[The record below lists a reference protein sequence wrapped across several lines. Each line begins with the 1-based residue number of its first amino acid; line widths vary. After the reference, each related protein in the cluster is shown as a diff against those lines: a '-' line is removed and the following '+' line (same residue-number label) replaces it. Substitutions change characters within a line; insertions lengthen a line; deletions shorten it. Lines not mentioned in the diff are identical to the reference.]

1 VRKFLINFVGTKN
14 NVNFEKNS
22 QTHKSMLID
31 FTIGNYLSFKEKK
44 TISFEATSITEYKEN
59 IAKRLN
65 HKILKS
71 AAIYGANA
79 SGKTNLIK
87 GISQM
92 RRLVIKSFEQS
103 SSSEFDII
111 PFLLNI
117 NSINNPTFFE
127 ISFLI
132 EKNKYRYGF
141 EINKTSIVSEWLFEK
156 SKSNE
161 SPLFVRVAD
170 EIEVMDTFS
179 EGKGLEEKT
188 RNNALFLSVVDQFN
202 GEISKKIINWFS
214 NLNSFSGLKHD
225 NLRGFTV
232 KMIDENSSNISEFL
246 AKLDLGISE
255 YKIKKEEFDPN
266 KLKSDIPDEIV
277 KQIIT
282 DLQGKMLVNIQSMH
296 NVYNDEGNIIKQ
308 IEFDLRTQESAGTNK
323 IFDISGPIFDTLN
336 KGGILIIDELD
347 AKLHSLMTIAIT
359 HLFNSETYN
368 PNNAQ
373 LIFATHDTNL
383 LTYGKFRRDQIYFIE
398 KDKYDC
404 SDIYSL
410 IEYKEDNKKI
420 RKDRSFEKDYIQGRY
435 GAIPFIGNFTKLIS
449 GHGKKS

>member
-1 VRKFLINFVGTKN
+1 
-14 NVNFEKNS
+14 
-22 QTHKSMLID
+22 MLID
-31 FTIGNYLSFKEKK
+31 FTLGNYMSFKEKK
-44 TISFEATSITEYKEN
+44 TISLEATSITEHKEN
-59 IAKRLN
+59 IAKCQNL
-65 HKILKS
+65 KILKS

-92 RRLVIKSFEQS
+92 RRLVVKSFEQS
-103 SSSEFDII
+103 SSSEFDIT

-132 EKNKYRYGF
+132 KNIRYRYGF

-156 SKSNE
+156 LKSNE
-161 SPLFVRVAD
+161 VPLFVRVAD
-170 EIEVMDTFS
+170 EIEVMDTFP
-179 EGKGLEEKT
+179 EGKGLEDKT
-188 RNNALFLSVVDQFN
+188 RNNALFLSVIDQFN
-202 GEISKKIINWFS
+202 GEKSRSIISWFS
-214 NLNSFSGLKHD
+214 NLNSFSGLKND

-232 KMIDENSSNISEFL
+232 KMIDDANSNISEFL
-246 AKLDLGISE
+246 AKLDLGISD
-255 YKIKKEEFDPN
+255 YKIRKEEFDPN
-266 KLKSDIPDEIV
+266 KLKSDIPDEMV

-282 DLQGKMLVNIQSMH
+282 DLQGKTLVNIQSMH
-296 NVYNDEGNIIKQ
+296 NVYNDEGSIVKQ

-347 AKLHSLMTIAIT
+347 AKLHPLMTSAIT

-398 KDKYDC
+398 KDKFDS

-410 IEYKEDNKKI
+410 IEYKEDNKTI

-449 GHGKKS
+449 GHGKKSEN

>member
-1 VRKFLINFVGTKN
+1 MRKFLIDFAGAKN
-14 NVNFEKNS
+14 NINFEKNS

-132 EKNKYRYGF
+132 ENIKYRYGF

-161 SPLFVRVAD
+161 IPLFVRVAD

-336 KGGILIIDELD
+336 KGSILIIDELD
-347 AKLHSLMTIAIT
+347 AKLHPLMTIAIT

-449 GHGKKS
+449 SHGKKS

>member
-1 VRKFLINFVGTKN
+1 LVYINN
-14 NVNFEKNS
+14 NINFEKNS

-59 IAKRLN
+59 IAKRQNL
-65 HKILKS
+65 KILKS

-336 KGGILIIDELD
+336 KGSILIIDELD
-347 AKLHSLMTIAIT
+347 AKLHPLMTIAIT

-449 GHGKKS
+449 SHGKKS